1 MIKNLSIPKKL
12 YFGFAIM
19 ILIIIIITTI
29 GIYKVTIIDETLNE
43 IVEVNSV
50 KQRVAINFRG
60 SVHDRAIAIRDLVL
74 SKNSS
79 DKLFVDSL
87 TDIKKLGEFYEESA
101 KSMEALFKKGVEI
114 DLKEKELL
122 KKIKSIES
130 QTLPSISEIIKLKE
144 NNQDIQAKN
153 ILLDEVRGNITIW
166 LKLINEFIDYEEMK
180 NQMEIPKA
188 RQIASGFSF
197 TMVTILLIS
206 LFIGALIAFIIS
218 NQLIKSV
225 FKVQDGLQNF
235 FDFLNKK
242 TKTSSLIDLDTKD
255 EFGKMAA
262 TINSNIDFIEK
273 SIKRDEEFVKDIA
286 RFAKDIGSGNLSSKI
301 EKETN
306 TDSLLEL
313 KNILTKMQFELE
325 QTIASSIPKLLEVL
339 EKFKNEDFTSRFPKA
354 DSKVSQAINEL
365 GEVISKLLKNS
376 FNVGKTLEESSDI
389 LINNVNELNIS
400 SSEAASSLE
409 QTSAALEKIIM
420 SVKSNSNNVSK
431 MTNYANEVDISAKD
445 GQKLAQNTSLA
456 MGEIETQVNT
466 INEAIGIID
475 QIAFQTNILSLNA
488 AVEAATAGEAGK
500 GFAVV
505 AQEVRNLANR
515 SAEAAKEIKMIVE
528 RATSKA
534 SYGKSIGDKM
544 IDGYN
549 QLLGNIDKTMNTI
562 NSIEEAS
569 KEQEYSVAQINDA
582 IVLLEKQAQKNL
594 LIAGQTKDIAVK
606 TDLIAKEIVLDL
618 GNKKF

>member
-12 YFGFAIM
+12 YLGFTIM
-19 ILIIIIITTI
+19 ILIIIIITAI
-29 GIYKVTIIDETLNE
+29 GIYKVTIIDETLNK

-74 SKNSS
+74 SGNSS

-87 TDIKKLGEFYEESA
+87 ADIKRLGEFYEESE

-114 DLKEKELL
+114 DSKEKELL
-122 KKIKSIES
+122 NKIKSIES
-130 QTLPSISEIIKLKE
+130 QTLPSISEIIRLKE
-144 NNQDIQAKN
+144 NTQDTQAKK

-188 RQIASGFSF
+188 RQIASSFSF
-197 TMVTILLIS
+197 TMITILFIS
-206 LFIGALIAFIIS
+206 LFIGALISFIIS
-218 NQLIKSV
+218 RQLIKSV

-242 TKTSSLIDLDTKD
+242 TKTSSIIDLDTKD

-262 TINSNIDFIEK
+262 TINLNIDYIEK
-273 SIKRDEEFVKDIA
+273 SIKKDEEFVKDIA

-339 EKFKNEDFTSRFPKA
+339 EKFKDEDFTSRFPKA
-354 DSKVSQAINEL
+354 NSKVSQAINEL
-365 GEVISKLLKNS
+365 GEVISKLLNNS
-376 FNVGKTLEESSDI
+376 FNVGKTLEESSDV

-456 MGEIETQVNT
+456 MGEIEMQVNT

-515 SAEAAKEIKMIVE
+515 SAEAAKEIKLIVE
-528 RATSKA
+528 QATSKA

-544 IDGYN
+544 IEGYN

-606 TDLIAKEIVLDL
+606 TDSIAKEIVLDL